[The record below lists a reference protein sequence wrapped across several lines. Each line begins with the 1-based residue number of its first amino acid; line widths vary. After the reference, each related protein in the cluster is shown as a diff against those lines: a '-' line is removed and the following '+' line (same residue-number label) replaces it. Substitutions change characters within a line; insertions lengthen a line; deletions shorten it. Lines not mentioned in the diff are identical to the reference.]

1 MASKKT
7 PERPTFV
14 QSYVFDDDSKMS
26 VPLDELA
33 YQYLLQ
39 AAKMLASDNPAFR
52 QSGDTRLRE
61 ASKVLGAIENRQLW
75 QSLINKENAQ
85 KKRPSGKVDA
95 DEDDTIEKE
104 FARLV
109 REGHSEREARGIMV
123 SWGKWSQ
130 PTIYRRT
137 NGTEEN

>member
-1 MASKKT
+1 MTKKT
-7 PERPTFV
+7 AADRPPFVRTDTFE
-14 QSYVFDDDSKMS
+14 DGSKMTTS
-26 VPLDELA
+26 LDDVA
-33 YQYLLQ
+33 YQYLVET
-39 AAKMLASDNPAFR
+39 AKMLAMDDPRFKQTA
-52 QSGDTRLRE
+52 DDRLR
-61 ASKVLGAIENRQLW
+61 AIAKVLGAIENRQLW

-85 KKRPSGKVDA
+85 KKRPTAKVDA

-109 REGHSEREARGIMV
+109 AEGHSEREARGIMV